1 MSRLETIPLSELPD
15 WLSNVVALTR
25 PLALTLTVAIPS
37 VGSAMVGTV
46 AVVSYRTAQNMAA
59 VSVQFL
65 QGIPDAAWGAITAI
79 ALGYTAA
86 KSAEVIK
93 AAPPPVG
100 RASPEAGG
108 ANARSNDSS
117 RLIPLSLVRCQR
129 RNPRG
134 LVQPPT
140 RYGAIPLGLLGR
152 GLQI

>member
-108 ANARSNDSS
+108 ANADAKAAAVVADAAS
-117 RLIPLSLVRCQR
+117 
-129 RNPRG
+129 
-134 LVQPPT
+134 PPPPPPIAVPAPT
-140 RYGAIPLGLLGR
+140 PANSAGVGATPMLELE
-152 GLQI
+152 